1 MLNHK
6 MKNAFNI
13 RLALGAMNSEC
24 SQADALA
31 ASNGDANQRDAIAE
45 KTRSAR
51 YAK

>member
-1 MLNHK
+1 